1 MPYENKKLLLFAADS
16 LKDSRKGGDLLF
28 QALQELPPSLKAE
41 TVLLTFG
48 SGGETITSQL
58 GIPTLSLGYISSD
71 RLKSLAFS
79 AADLFIFPTRADNLP
94 LVLQESWVLG
104 RSPCSS
110 GGAIAWVGE
119 LQAR

>member
-1 MPYENKKLLLFAADS
+1 
-16 LKDSRKGGDLLF
+16 
-28 QALQELPPSLKAE
+28 
-41 TVLLTFG
+41 LTFG

-94 LVLQESWVLG
+94 LVLKNFADFVVKYAQLWTYV
-104 RSPCSS
+104 CYNN
-110 GGAIAWVGE
+110 
-119 LQAR
+119 